1 MKRTKE
7 TGNKKSQGKRIMNK
21 ETKISVRK
29 LVEFILREGDL
40 DNTRGSGVK
49 DADAMQEGSRIHR
62 KIQKSMPKELT
73 INN

>member
-1 MKRTKE
+1 
-7 TGNKKSQGKRIMNK
+7 MNK

-62 KIQKSMPKELT
+62 KIQKSMPKNYRAEVSLSET
-73 INN
+73 FALQIPSV